1 MHIHSL
7 AEFNYNYF
15 HEIVAR
21 VLVLL
26 STCAIRHLLCVGVC
40 THMYQVGFIDTAS
53 CKVKKCG
60 TWTERGGKESGM
72 WTKRKT
78 LLFSCHLVPFG

>member
-7 AEFNYNYF
+7 AEFNYNYY

-26 STCAIRHLLCVGVC
+26 STCVIRHLLCIGVC

-53 CKVKKCG
+53 
-60 TWTERGGKESGM
+60 
-72 WTKRKT
+72 
-78 LLFSCHLVPFG
+78 